1 MTRYYKVYKIK
12 FFLLFLIISA
22 GYRTAAQI
30 VPCANRIEGN
40 PIYSNTFGTGIGTS
54 QDANVLLHQYQAITP
69 PDGSYTVTS
78 SPTQT
83 ASHCMTDLTGN
94 KDAGYS
100 DITAGSTDGR
110 YLMINIGSAASVN
123 SAIYRISNLSVII
136 GQEYRFRI
144 DIAGL
149 LNNPTGGDVPNLQ
162 LTIRDGNNN
171 SLATANSSALGLKND
186 DIWRRLTLPF
196 TASTSVVTLEIVNLQ
211 PNGNNG
217 NDVGID
223 NIVFTPVEC
232 DSDGDGIPNSLDL
245 DDDNDG
251 IDDCAEKGF
260 DPNATVSTIFKL
272 GGTATQVNTKQVQLT
287 PALNTQAG
295 QMWSYGKVDFAK
307 SFTISYEAN
316 FGSSDSGADG
326 IATVFHNSPAGVD
339 AVGGAGGGV
348 GALGIAN
355 GIVLEVDTYDNGT
368 AVGDIANDH
377 GQIWVSSNQAGAGL
391 LTTARD
397 LGNVED
403 GVWRTVVITWDFPTK
418 RLQYTVGGILA
429 GSHVFPASNPITSYF
444 GNVSNVY
451 FGYTAST
458 GGAVNQQSV
467 RYTDFCSQLPIELDT
482 DGDGIA
488 NHLDVDSDNDGCP
501 DALEGNENVTYN
513 MINPMTS
520 TTFPGQI
527 RVRFDGVTVGTPSQI
542 ISTATLANGIPQV
555 VNNAA
560 NNTNSSIGL
569 SNTQGVADVGFNSI
583 GQTIGTS
590 QNASLKDL
598 ECRCFRP
605 AASPGVGGSP
615 TNHGIT
621 SLGRAGDANGNWPM
635 KIRGAYTVMDSKSN
649 GFVVNRL
656 NTQQIAGLT
665 AVKGMMVYDTDSNC
679 LKIYNGTVWACYT
692 RQTCDQF

>member
-1 MTRYYKVYKIK
+1 MTRDYKVYKIK

-22 GYRTAAQI
+22 GYKTAAQT

-40 PIYSNTFGTGIGTS
+40 PIYSNNFGTGTATS
-54 QDANVLLHQYQAITP
+54 QDTNVLLHSYQAITP
-69 PDGSYTVTS
+69 ADGSYTVTS

-83 ASHCMTDLTGN
+83 ASHCKTDLTGN
-94 KDAGYS
+94 KDAGYN
-100 DITAGSTDGR
+100 DITAGSTEGR
-110 YLMINIGSAASVN
+110 YLMINVGSAATTNSV
-123 SAIYRISNLSVII
+123 IYRISNLSVII

-196 TASTSVVTLEIVNLQ
+196 TASTSLVTLEIVNLQ
-211 PNGNNG
+211 PNGANG

-251 IDDCAEKGF
+251 IDDCSEKGF
-260 DPNATVSTIFKL
+260 DPNSTVSTIFKL
-272 GGTATQVNTKQVQLT
+272 GGTATQINTKQVQLT

-307 SFTISYEAN
+307 SFTLSYEAN

-326 IATVFHNSPAGVD
+326 IATVFHNSPSGTN
-339 AVGGAGGGV
+339 AVGDAGGGL

-368 AVGDIANDH
+368 GVGDIPNDH
-377 GQIWVSSNQAGAGL
+377 GQIWVSTNQTGAGL

-418 RLQYTVGGILA
+418 RLQYTVGGIVA
-429 GSHVFPASNPITSYF
+429 GSYVFPASNPITSYF

-501 DALEGNENVTYN
+501 DALEGNENITYN

-520 TTFPGQI
+520 ATFPGQI

-560 NNTNSSIGL
+560 NNTNASTGL

-605 AASPGVGGSP
+605 AASPGVGGAP

-621 SLGRAGDANGNWPM
+621 SLGRAGASNGNWPM
-635 KIRGAYTVMDSKSN
+635 KIRGAYTAMDSKSN

-665 AVKGMMVYDTDSNC
+665 AVKGMMVYDTDANC